1 MSLMRRLH
9 TKTYPE
15 EQLLDEDCDNPFHLY
30 ATYMDIGRV
39 YGSFGAS
46 I

>member
-1 MSLMRRLH
+1 MSLIKRFH
-9 TKTYPE
+9 TKTYAE
-15 EQLLDEDCDNPFHLY
+15 ERLLDKDCDNPFHLY